1 MPRPVRLGQHQG
13 VVFEAS
19 SDHTKTGLCPGRETA
34 LRNLLSQGCLCGGRG
49 QSPEPGLPVWG
60 PRPRPATRGCAVVS
74 RPWLRCPGLSGLTA
88 LSPAECSRRL
98 SWVAVT
104 SGAQHS
110 E

>member
-60 PRPRPATRGCAVVS
+60 PRPRPAT
-74 RPWLRCPGLSGLTA
+74 
-88 LSPAECSRRL
+88 
-98 SWVAVT
+98 
-104 SGAQHS
+104 
-110 E
+110 